1 MSKTPESLIP
11 YDTLVMEAL
20 RAVVR
25 QAVQLASDE
34 GLPGEH
40 HFYLTFRTDHPL
52 AEMPEAIRA
61 KYPTEIRIVLQNQF
75 SNLYVDDFGFHVTL
89 YFGGMPT
96 PLYVPFDAVTSFLD
110 PHVQFS
116 MRFDPKGLSAANTD
130 AAPEAGIRVEEPKA
144 RSAQD
149 QGATGEGNEA
159 DGKDDESGDEKGS
172 DNVVN
177 LSAFRK
183 S

>member
-1 MSKTPESLIP
+1 MSEKPESLIP
-11 YDTLVMEAL
+11 YDAMVMEAL

-25 QAVQLASDE
+25 ESVQRVSDE

-40 HFYLTFRTDHPL
+40 HYYITYRTDHPL
-52 AEMPEAIRA
+52 AEMPEQIFA

-75 SNLYVDDFGFHVTL
+75 SNLFVDDFGFHVTL

-116 MRFDPKGLSAANTD
+116 MRFEPKGLDGSAEKPVAQE
-130 AAPEAGIRVEEPKA
+130 PEEVPVE
-144 RSAQD
+144 
-149 QGATGEGNEA
+149 TGG
-159 DGKDDESGDEKGS
+159 
-172 DNVVN
+172 DNVVS
-177 LSAFRK
+177 LSSFRK

>member
-1 MSKTPESLIP
+1 MSEKPESLIP
-11 YDTLVMEAL
+11 YDAMVMEAL
-20 RAVVR
+20 RSVVR
-25 QAVQLASDE
+25 EAVQGVADE

-52 AEMPEAIRA
+52 AEMPEAIAA

-75 SNLYVDDFGFHVTL
+75 SNLFVDDFGFHVTL

-96 PLYVPFDAVTSFLD
+96 PLYVPFEAITSFLD

-116 MRFDPKGLSAANTD
+116 MRFEPKGMEIVPTD
-130 AAPEAGIRVEEPKA
+130 DPSPEG
-144 RSAQD
+144 
-149 QGATGEGNEA
+149 
-159 DGKDDESGDEKGS
+159 DDEEAPQTGG
-172 DNVVN
+172 DNVVS
-177 LSAFRK
+177 LSSFRK